1 MKKINKQANMYV
13 TSIIEDVQ
21 TRFVNEKT
29 TIYSDDQI
37 ERTYEFEDGAVV
49 RYEWQAAPGKNDDE
63 QFNHRFTLVKVS
75 KPNPGKLK
83 KGVLRSIEFFAGG
96 R

>member
-21 TRFVNEKT
+21 TRFVDEKT
-29 TIYSDDQI
+29 TIYSDNQI

-49 RYEWQAAPGKNDDE
+49 RYEWQDAPGKADDE
-63 QFNHRFTLVKVS
+63 KYNHRFTLVKVP

-83 KGVLRSIEFFAGG
+83 KGVLRAIEFSAAG

>member
-49 RYEWQAAPGKNDDE
+49 RYEWQIAAGKKEDE
-63 QFNHRFTLVKVS
+63 KYNHRFTLVKVP

-83 KGVLRSIEFFAGG
+83 KGVLRTIEFADGG